1 MNGVS
6 IRYGGSLLEGDFRFA
21 YLFRHFEGPRECK
34 TDDQKTKQEE
44 ATHGDLMQ
52 PHVSR
57 SIKSAISANDVY
69 ASAMT
74 SGCGEQLF
82 PLRDVRVLRHLAR
95 RTATLTR
102 EKARVTTGV
111 F

>member
-1 MNGVS
+1 V
-6 IRYGGSLLEGDFRFA
+6 
-21 YLFRHFEGPRECK
+21 
-34 TDDQKTKQEE
+34 
-44 ATHGDLMQ
+44 THEDLMQ

-57 SIKSAISANDVY
+57 SIKSAISANDVC

-74 SGCGEQLF
+74 SGRREQLF
-82 PLRDVRVLRHLAR
+82 PLRDVRVLRHLTR

-102 EKARVTTGV
+102 KKARVTSGV